1 MVDSHAHFKL
11 AQPLSATGALPIP
24 SAQELAHSEALTDLI
39 RRDIHDAGGHVD
51 FARFMQLA
59 LYAPGLGYYS
69 AGLTKFGASG
79 DFITAPELGALFAR
93 CLARQC
99 RPLMQELGN
108 ADVLEVGAGS
118 GALAADLLM
127 ELECLEQLPR
137 TYYILELSAD
147 LRQRQAQRL
156 AQQVPHLA
164 ARVQWLDTLPT
175 PGFRGIVVAN
185 EVLDAMPVQRFCIKD
200 GVAQRLDVA
209 WDNGEFVWRS
219 APSET
224 TLNRVLSARLDLGAV
239 PDGYI
244 SEVNLQA
251 EAWLRSMATVLEHGV
266 ILLVDYG
273 YGRAEYYHPQRSAGT
288 LLCHYRHRA
297 HDNPLVLAGL
307 QDITSHVEF
316 TAMAEAAT
324 DAGLALLGY
333 TSQAAFLAANGIAQL
348 ADTPQH
354 PDPRRQI
361 ALMQEIKKLTLPQE
375 MGELFKVMA
384 LGRGMATPMVGLTLQ
399 DWRGRL

>member
-1 MVDSHAHFKL
+1 MVDSPTHSRFRPAVPTTL
-11 AQPLSATGALPIP
+11 PLP
-24 SAQELAHSEALTDLI
+24 SAQAQAHSLALVELI
-39 RRDIHDAGGHVD
+39 RRAMHDAGGHLD

-69 AGLTKFGASG
+69 AGLNKFGTCG
-79 DFITAPELGALFAR
+79 DFITAPELGSLFAR

-99 RPLMQELGN
+99 APLLQELAT

-118 GALAADLLM
+118 GALAADLLL
-127 ELECLEQLPR
+127 ELEFLKQLPR

-164 ARVQWLDTLPT
+164 ARVQWLDTLPAS
-175 PGFRGIVVAN
+175 GLRAIVVAN
-185 EVLDAMPVQRFCIKD
+185 EVLDAMPVQRFRIEN

-209 WDNGEFVWRS
+209 WENGAFVWRPVP
-219 APSET
+219 AET
-224 TLNRVLSARLDLGAV
+224 TLNQVLTMRLDLAAV

-244 SEVNLQA
+244 SEINLQA
-251 EAWLRSMATVLEHGV
+251 EAWIRSLAAVLAQGA
-266 ILLVDYG
+266 IILVDYG

-288 LLCHYRHRA
+288 LQCHYRHRV

-333 TSQAAFLAANGIAQL
+333 TSQAAFLAANGITQL
-348 ADTPQH
+348 ADTPQDT
-354 PDPRRQI
+354 DPRRQI
-361 ALMQEIKKLTLPQE
+361 GLMQEIKKLTLPQE

-384 LGRGMATPMVGLTLQ
+384 LGRGIATPMVGCMLQ
-399 DWRGRL
+399 DQRGRL

>member
-1 MVDSHAHFKL
+1 MVDSPAHSRL
-11 AQPLSATGALPIP
+11 RPAMPTTLPLP
-24 SAQELAHSEALTDLI
+24 SAQAQAHSLALVELI
-39 RRDIHDAGGHVD
+39 RRAMHDAGGHLD

-69 AGLTKFGASG
+69 AGLNKFGACG
-79 DFITAPELGALFAR
+79 DFITAPELGSLFAR

-99 RPLMQELGN
+99 APLLQELGT

-118 GALAADLLM
+118 GALAADLLL
-127 ELECLEQLPR
+127 ELEFLKQLPR

-164 ARVQWLDTLPT
+164 ARVQWLDTLPA
-175 PGFRGIVVAN
+175 PGLRAIVVAN
-185 EVLDAMPVQRFCIKD
+185 EVLDAMPVQRFRIEN

-209 WDNGEFVWRS
+209 WENGAFVWRPVP
-219 APSET
+219 AET
-224 TLNRVLSARLDLGAV
+224 TLNQVLTMRLDLAAV

-244 SEVNLQA
+244 SEINLQA
-251 EAWLRSMATVLEHGV
+251 EAWIRSLAAVLAQGA
-266 ILLVDYG
+266 IILVDYG

-288 LLCHYRHRA
+288 LQCHYRHRV

-316 TAMAEAAT
+316 TAIAEAAT

-333 TSQAAFLAANGIAQL
+333 TSQAAFLAANGITQL
-348 ADTPQH
+348 ADTSQQ

-361 ALMQEIKKLTLPQE
+361 TLMQEIKKLTLPQE

-384 LGRGMATPMVGLTLQ
+384 LGRGMATPMAGFTLQ
-399 DWRGRL
+399 DQRGRL